1 MEKKV
6 LQQSVP
12 EHHQLL
18 ELLMEHLL
26 FCLRMCKSTVVLTQY
41 AISVVGCTD
50 GFSIRPCT
58 HAFITS
64 RRRLSSVM
72 SSHRA
77 TRWNMGDSQ

>member
-26 FCLRMCKSTVVLTQY
+26 FCLRMCKSTVVLTQCLKFIDTLLIWKIDSLKNNVD
-41 AISVVGCTD
+41 ALRSGCSPR
-50 GFSIRPCT
+50 G
-58 HAFITS
+58 
-64 RRRLSSVM
+64 
-72 SSHRA
+72 
-77 TRWNMGDSQ
+77 